1 MSAPYFYA
9 QTLTA
14 QTGAYQLSEETSK
27 HIAQV
32 LRMKEG
38 EMINLTNGKGLLAE
52 ACIDEAHK
60 KNTIVNITSF
70 QKKPEPSES
79 TIAIS
84 PVKNNARF
92 EWFLEKAAELGVRKI
107 IPIICQRTE
116 KQYLKKERMQGILV
130 SAMLQSQQV
139 YLTELTDPILFEQYI
154 EEVKTS
160 QKFIAHCIE
169 SDKKNLVDFR
179 IEPNVSILIGPEG
192 DFTEQEI
199 RDAIHHG
206 FDPVSLGT
214 TRLRTETAGMMAAVV
229 MNQFLGH

>member
-229 MNQFLGH
+229 MNQCLGR